1 MKNCNLYGCLIK
13 NILFSNNVAKVD
25 TLTTL
30 SVSLSNPNRNFTIF
44 IFKILKIC
52 TILTVRH
59 NDVMFSHRNWNCYV
73 SDTTSGLMISLF
85 LTWFFFKVQTMDYI
99 RITEQIIILKNLNPI
114 YSLFKEEESEM
125 ILFCRKLKAFLKK
138 KW

>member
-52 TILTVRH
+52 IILKVKH
-59 NDVMFSHRNWNCYV
+59 NDVMFSHRN
-73 SDTTSGLMISLF
+73 
-85 LTWFFFKVQTMDYI
+85 
-99 RITEQIIILKNLNPI
+99 
-114 YSLFKEEESEM
+114 
-125 ILFCRKLKAFLKK
+125 
-138 KW
+138 

>member
-30 SVSLSNPNRNFTIF
+30 SVSLSNPNRNFTIL

-52 TILTVRH
+52 TILTVKH
-59 NDVMFSHRNWNCYV
+59 NDVM
-73 SDTTSGLMISLF
+73 SLIEIEIA
-85 LTWFFFKVQTMDYI
+85 LCLIPPKD
-99 RITEQIIILKNLNPI
+99 
-114 YSLFKEEESEM
+114 
-125 ILFCRKLKAFLKK
+125 
-138 KW
+138 

>member
-30 SVSLSNPNRNFTIF
+30 SVSLSNPNRNFTIL

-52 TILTVRH
+52 TILTVKH
-59 NDVMFSHRNWNCYV
+59 NDVM
-73 SDTTSGLMISLF
+73 SLIEIEIAMC
-85 LTWFFFKVQTMDYI
+85 LIPHKD
-99 RITEQIIILKNLNPI
+99 
-114 YSLFKEEESEM
+114 
-125 ILFCRKLKAFLKK
+125 
-138 KW
+138 